1 MTERFFLYDDTVSSS
16 IRFVSFLGEHQ
27 RYDLSI
33 IHTDRYFGKAIVL
46 DIQSNR
52 FAIIGPDDL
61 NEEGYLE
68 YAFQLSPA
76 EAAELTSFL
85 LEIV

>member
-1 MTERFFLYDDTVSSS
+1 MSERFFLYDDSVSSS
-16 IRFVSFLGEHQ
+16 IRFVSFLGERG
-27 RYDLSI
+27 RYDLCI

-46 DIQSNR
+46 DIQRNR

-61 NEEGYLE
+61 NEEGYIE
-68 YAFQLSPA
+68 YAFQLSTE